1 VTSVRSVLRACA
13 AVAVFLAALA
23 PSPAAEIPYLSGR
36 VNDYAGIL
44 SPATVQRLTQLLKEH
59 EDSTSNQVVVLTVTS
74 LEGDVLEEYSIRVVE
89 NWKLGQKGKDNGVLL
104 LVASDDRKVRIEVGR
119 GLEGDLTDATCDV
132 IIRREII
139 PQFKEGDYDGGVSRG
154 TEAIVA
160 AIRGAYTAADE
171 EDAFDAGDI
180 MGRVIAGGLFIV
192 VVGIFTMIG
201 LLTKGGPSW
210 FLYVFLLPFWI
221 AFPSAILGLVPG
233 IALFVAY
240 AIGFPAMKLWLNKS
254 DRGKQFVKTL
264 AEKKI
269 FAAGTAGGW
278 SSGGSGSG
286 SSGGGFSGGGGSFS
300 GGGSSGSW

>member
-1 VTSVRSVLRACA
+1 MRTLAKRCIIAAGIL
-13 AVAVFLAALA
+13 AVATSAR
-23 PSPAAEIPYLSGR
+23 AAEIPFLSGR

-44 SPATVQRLTQLLKEH
+44 SPATVQHLSQLLKEH

-74 LEGDVLEEYSIRVVE
+74 LEGDVLEEYSMHVVE

-104 LVASDDRKVRIEVGR
+104 LVARDDRKVRIEVGR
-119 GLEGDLTDATCDV
+119 GLEGDLPDATCGA
-132 IIRREII
+132 IIRKEIV
-139 PQFKEGDYDGGVSRG
+139 PRFKEGDYDAGVTGGV
-154 TEAIVA
+154 EAILA
-160 AIRGAYTAADE
+160 AIAGSYTVDDADTSF
-171 EDAFDAGDI
+171 APGDI
-180 MGRVIAGGLFIV
+180 MARLLAGGLFLF

-221 AFPSAILGLVPG
+221 AFPSAILG
-233 IALFVAY
+233 FVAGVTVFAVY
-240 AIGFPAMKLWLNKS
+240 ALGFPMVKLWLNKS
-254 DRGKQFVKTL
+254 DRGKEIVKKL

-269 FAAGTAGGW
+269 FVAGTSGGW
-278 SSGGSGSG
+278 SSGGGSS

>member
-1 VTSVRSVLRACA
+1 MCTLVKICA
-13 AVAVFLAALA
+13 VVAGVLAAITSA
-23 PSPAAEIPYLSGR
+23 PSAEIPYLSGR

-44 SPATVQRLTQLLKEH
+44 SPATVQHLSQLLKEH

-104 LVASDDRKVRIEVGR
+104 LVARDDRKVRIEVGR
-119 GLEGDLTDATCDV
+119 GLEGDLTDATCGA

-139 PQFKEGDYDGGVSRG
+139 PRFKQGDYDAGVTGGV
-154 TEAIVA
+154 EAVLA
-160 AIRGAYTAADE
+160 AIGGSYEATGE
-171 EDAFDAGDI
+171 ESGFEPGDI
-180 MGRVIAGGLFIV
+180 MFRLFAGAMFLV

-221 AFPSAILGLVPG
+221 AFPSAILGMTAGLTVFVMY
-233 IALFVAY
+233 AL
-240 AIGFPAMKLWLNKS
+240 GFPMVKLWLSRS
-254 DRGKQFVKTL
+254 DQGKEIVRKL

-269 FAAGTAGGW
+269 FATGSAGGW
-278 SSGGSGSG
+278 SSGGGSG